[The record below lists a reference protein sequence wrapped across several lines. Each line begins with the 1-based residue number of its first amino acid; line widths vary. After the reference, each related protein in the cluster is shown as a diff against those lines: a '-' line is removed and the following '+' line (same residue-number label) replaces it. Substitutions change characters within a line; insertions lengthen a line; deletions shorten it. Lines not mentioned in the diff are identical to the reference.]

1 MREVPDTEP
10 RSMAKP
16 ADDPGIKRV
25 DVLQLERFL
34 AVLQRA
40 TQAQDGKIITFPAR
54 SADGK

>member
-1 MREVPDTEP
+1 
-10 RSMAKP
+10 MAKP